1 MLSLAPVRPL
11 SAPLA
16 AAAISAGAIAA
27 AAAAAWWFWR
37 APDSAAKCLTGGTLR
52 THPSSY
58 DYLMQHV
65 GETAA
70 EVSLRGRVLAQA
82 RAGMMGSPDEAA
94 FLRWLAEL
102 LGARRVVEV
111 GTFRG
116 TTTLALARGVG
127 AGGEVVALDVDGR
140 WLDAG
145 GRDAW
150 KAAGV
155 DGRITFVQGPAADS
169 LAALPDASFDLVFV
183 DADKH
188 NYKTYYEHALRLLRK
203 GGVVAVDNVLWHGKA
218 ERPPAGDAESA
229 VIHVL
234 NNLIRA
240 DARVS
245 AFMLGIADGVY
256 LCRKL

>member
-1 MLSLAPVRPL
+1 MQSRALPL
-11 SAPLA
+11 SPSGALA
-16 AAAISAGAIAA
+16 AAGALGAL
-27 AAAAAWWFWR
+27 AAAWWYLR
-37 APDSAAKCLTGGTLR
+37 PSGSVAKALTGGTLR

-58 DYLMQHV
+58 GYLMQHV

-70 EVSLRGRVLAQA
+70 EVALRGRVLAQP

-145 GRDAW
+145 GREAW
-150 KAAGV
+150 AAAGV
-155 DGRITFVQGPAADS
+155 DGRITFVEGPALAS
-169 LAALPDASFDLVFV
+169 LAALPDASFDLVFI

-188 NYKTYYEHALRLLRK
+188 NYAAYYEHALRLLRA

-229 VIHVL
+229 AIHDL
-234 NNLIRA
+234 NDAIRA

-245 AFMLGIADGVY
+245 AVMLGIADGVY
-256 LCRKL
+256 LCRKR